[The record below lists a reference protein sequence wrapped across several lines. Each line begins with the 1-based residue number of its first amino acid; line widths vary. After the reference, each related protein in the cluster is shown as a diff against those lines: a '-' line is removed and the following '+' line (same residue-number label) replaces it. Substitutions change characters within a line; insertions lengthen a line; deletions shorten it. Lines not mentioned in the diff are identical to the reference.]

1 VERVKLDNAVLM
13 SRRVYLTD
21 LDAFD
26 AVLAKDGGDLR
37 RAVKDI
43 IVAAKADTAKKPFD
57 AVKRL
62 AGLPLAPPE
71 PSDSGGT
78 R

>member
-1 VERVKLDNAVLM
+1 M

-43 IVAAKADTAKKPFD
+43 IAAAKADTAKKPFD

-62 AGLPLAPPE
+62 AG
-71 PSDSGGT
+71 SG
-78 R
+78 